1 MDQIQPVE
9 NALRPIYVIGDIH
22 GHFEK
27 LVRLLYHSDLIDLN
41 LDWVGGDAILLCIGD
56 YVDRGPNGIDCIE
69 LIMKLQ
75 RAALHEGGQVV
86 ALLGNHEVLLLGAHI
101 FARELPVDSDNIFMQ
116 AWRKN
121 GGVEEDLRRLNDDH
135 VEWISNLPAMVLLGD
150 RLCIHADDPF
160 YSTYGDSIDEI
171 NESFQEMLVSDVQ
184 RIWIRLINEF
194 AGRYGFS
201 DNNGEGSSA
210 ASDLLEAHGGISI
223 IHGHTPISHVIDIP
237 SEEILGPLVY
247 ANSLC
252 MNVDGGIG
260 HSGPGFIYQ
269 FMG

>member
-1 MDQIQPVE
+1 MDQNQSFG
-9 NALRPIYVIGDIH
+9 NKLRPIYVIGDIH
-22 GHFEK
+22 GHYDK
-27 LVRLLYHSDLIDLN
+27 LIHLLYQSDLINGDLT
-41 LDWVGGDAILLCIGD
+41 WSGGEAVLLCIGD
-56 YVDRGPNGIDCIE
+56 YVDRGPQGIECID
-69 LIMKLQ
+69 LIMQLQ
-75 RAALHEGGQVV
+75 KSACQQGGDVV

-101 FARELPVDSDNIFMQ
+101 FARDLPFDSDNVFMQ
-116 AWRKN
+116 VWRKN
-121 GGVEEDLRRLNDDH
+121 GGVEDDLRRLDDDH
-135 VEWISNLPAMVLLGD
+135 VEWISNLPAMVLVGD

-160 YSTYGDSIDEI
+160 YMTYGETIEEI
-171 NESFQEMLVSDVQ
+171 NESFQEMMVSDVQ

-201 DNNGEGSSA
+201 GDNGQGQST
-210 ASDLLEAHGGISI
+210 ASELLRVHGGRSI

-237 SEEILGPLVY
+237 SDQILGPLVY